1 MNANLIVETIQKKGF
16 DVRYSWSKKY
26 DNGSS
31 LYEFK
36 IYKSRRHKKPL
47 AFVQIGF
54 YDKDYEVIGFT
65 ITYADRPSECIDCEN
80 LTDLESALA
89 QIL

>member
-16 DVRYSWSKKY
+16 DVRYSWSKNYGNGTSLFEY
-26 DNGSS
+26 D
-31 LYEFK
+31 
-36 IYKSRRHKKPL
+36 IYKSSRHRKPL
-47 AFVQIGF
+47 AYVQIGF
-54 YDKDYEVIGFT
+54 YNKSKEVIGFT
-65 ITYADRPSECIDCEN
+65 FSVPNKPSECIDCEN

>member
-1 MNANLIVETIQKKGF
+1 MKTTDIIDTITSKGLN
-16 DVRYSWSKKY
+16 VRYSWSKKY

-31 LYEFK
+31 LFEFK

>member
-16 DVRYSWSKKY
+16 DVRYSWSKNY
-26 DNGSS
+26 GNGSS
-31 LYEFK
+31 LFEFK
-36 IYKSRRHKKPL
+36 IYKSKRHKKPL

-54 YDKDYEVIGFT
+54 YDKDKEVIGFT